1 MRPKKPKTTEE
12 GDLFRARLDQI
23 INMKHE
29 LVQLAF
35 KIDWDWIDGEIA
47 PLYSDK
53 GRPGIETRFVVG
65 LLLLKH
71 IYGLSDEAVCD
82 RWVHDPYFQHFTGEA
97 FFQHEFPHERSDL
110 SHWRKRLGDKLELLL
125 AESLRVAHNTGAL
138 RTRDLKRVTV
148 DTTVQPKAITF
159 PTDAKLLHAAIN
171 GLNRLARKCELR
183 LRQSY
188 LRIAKRAAMMASRYA
203 HAKQFKRH
211 HRQLRLL
218 RSRLGRIIRDI
229 RRKIEGRPELEA
241 AFEAPLARAAQIRS
255 QQQRQR
261 GWKLY
266 SFHAPEVEC
275 IGKGKA
281 SAPYEFG
288 VKASIVTTNACAPGG
303 QFVLHAKALPGNP
316 YDGHTLGSIIDATE
330 KLTGCAIERAYV
342 DKGYR
347 GHDTANPRRVFISGQ
362 KRGVFGAI
370 ERELRRRSAIE
381 PVIGHMKTDGHLGRC
396 HLKGREG
403 DAANVVLTAIGH
415 NLRRVLAW
423 LKAFLNSI
431 LLALCCGFRPR
442 ASTQTGFLT
451 DDPYQNWGRAGVF
464 YRSPPL
470 G

>member
-1 MRPKKPKTTEE
+1 MRPQKPKTTGE
-12 GDLFRARLDQI
+12 GDLFRARLEQI

-29 LVQLAF
+29 LVQLAG
-35 KIDWDWIDGEIA
+35 KIDWDWIDREIA

-53 GRPGIETRFVVG
+53 SRPGIATRFVIG

-71 IYGLSDEAVCD
+71 VYDLSDEGVCE
-82 RWVHDPYFQHFTGEA
+82 RWVFDPYFQHFTGEE

-125 AESLRVAHNTGAL
+125 AESLRVAHQTGAL

-159 PTDAKLLHAAIN
+159 PTDAKLLHAAIK
-171 GLNRLARKCELR
+171 GLNRLTRRCGVR

-229 RRKIEGRPELEA
+229 RRNIAGRPELA
-241 AFEAPLARAAQIRS
+241 AVFEAPLARAAQIRS

-316 YDGHTLGSIIDATE
+316 YDGHTLGSVIDATE

-362 KRGVFGAI
+362 KRGVFGVI
-370 ERELRRRSAIE
+370 KRELRRRSAIE
-381 PVIGHMKTDGHLGRC
+381 PVIGHMKSDGHLGRC

-403 DAANVVLTAIGH
+403 DAANVILTAVGH

-423 LKAFLNSI
+423 LRALLRLILFALWQAFVLMP
-431 LLALCCGFRPR
+431 ALRW
-442 ASTQTGFLT
+442 AS
-451 DDPYQNWGRAGVF
+451 
-464 YRSPPL
+464 
-470 G
+470 